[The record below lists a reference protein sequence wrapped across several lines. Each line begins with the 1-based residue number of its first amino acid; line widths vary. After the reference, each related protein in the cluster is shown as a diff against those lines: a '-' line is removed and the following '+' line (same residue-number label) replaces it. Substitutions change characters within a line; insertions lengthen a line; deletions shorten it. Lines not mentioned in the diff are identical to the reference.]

1 MKKFLLILPLLAVT
15 FFSFAKTP
23 GTEPMI
29 EQAFNKQ
36 FAGAQDIRWTKVEG
50 DYRKVSFV
58 WNGHRTEAFF
68 NGDAELVGSARM
80 IFFEQLPMSVA
91 RGIKKNF
98 PKGTTL
104 QIAEIFIDE
113 VTTYNML
120 IQQGDKKFVVRFDE
134 YGQVIEKKK
143 VK

>member
-15 FFSFAKTP
+15 FLSFAKAP
-23 GTEPMI
+23 GTEPI
-29 EQAFNKQ
+29 TEQAFRKQ
-36 FAGAQDIRWTKVEG
+36 FAGAEDIKWTKAKG
-50 DYRKVSFV
+50 DYQKVSFV

-68 NGDAELVGSARM
+68 NENAELIGSARM
-80 IFFEQLPMSVA
+80 IFFDQLPMSVA

-98 PKGTTL
+98 PNGTAV

-113 VTTYNML
+113 VTSYNTL
-120 IQQGDKKFVVRFDE
+120 IEQGDKKFIVRFDE
-134 YGQVIEKKK
+134 YGQVVEKEK